1 MFFFYPKVSKSVEF
15 IWWKVSKSVEFVRF
29 KVSKSAISVSL
40 IDKVLFDF
48 ER

>member
-1 MFFFYPKVSKSVEF
+1 MLFFYPKVSKSVDF

-29 KVSKSAISVSL
+29 KVSKSVISASM

-48 ER
+48 